1 MGCCTVRLEGS
12 CGHFLGRSIVPEGLD
27 SLAERKQGCLG
38 LAHATQAKLLQSCLT
53 LCDHRDC
60 SPPGFSTHG
69 IFQARVLEWGAI
81 AFSRHLLQL
90 AKTPQHLERA
100 ATAPPPA
107 LPPL

>member
-60 SPPGFSTHG
+60 SPPGFSAHG
-69 IFQARVLEWGAI
+69 IFQARVLEWVAI
-81 AFSRHLLQL
+81 SSSSGSSQGTAQRRIKEYKGSSRVLG
-90 AKTPQHLERA
+90 
-100 ATAPPPA
+100 
-107 LPPL
+107 